1 MKLTPL
7 EYARLNLE
15 QVRAQLVDAAA
26 FDKALTP
33 DQLERAAWK
42 IREGLRIYRE
52 HTESPR
58 AGRPGSACL
67 DYRGAHRRPW

>member
-1 MKLTPL
+1 MELTPL

-52 HTESPR
+52 HTETHPAS
-58 AGRPGSACL
+58 RPGGACL